1 MITLTLDWREVL
13 WWMQGGMAGSHL
25 RWSVYEDMVSK
36 VWPQCSEQER
46 RNIWFIM
53 RRDLGTYWRPD
64 GWSGFDL
71 RNAHGEG
78 EWKPAA
84 AVLTYSDDKRYDPAK
99 CITDLTPWNYF
110 RQVLARFDPENQYA
124 VTLPIKEE
132 TDLRLSISGL
142 CKDSIIDA
150 PIRYATTDGREAFD
164 ITSHPY
170 LTVRAYKWHD
180 LNGKDA
186 YFIDWRRRCDPD
198 KMTKIERI
206 DIPDD
211 GTM

>member
-25 RWSVYEDMVSK
+25 RWSVYEDMVNK

-124 VTLPIKEE
+124 VTMRVHNQKEL
-132 TDLRLSISGL
+132 DGILRDRHMGHMIDWPKLSHVRGVDWES
-142 CKDSIIDA
+142 D
-150 PIRYATTDGREAFD
+150 TT
-164 ITSHPY
+164 TV
-170 LTVRAYKWHD
+170 TVRAYKWRD
-180 LNGKDA
+180 LNGHDA
-186 YFIDWRRRCDPD
+186 YFIDWSRRCDPD
-198 KMTKIERI
+198 KMTKVEKI
-206 DIPDD
+206 DIPDKA
-211 GTM
+211 MV

>member
-1 MITLTLDWREVL
+1 MIKLNLDWHEVL

-25 RWSVYEDMVSK
+25 RWSVYEDMVNK

-46 RNIWFIM
+46 RNLWFIM
-53 RRDLGTYWRPD
+53 RRDLGNYWRPD

-71 RNAHGEG
+71 ANAHGEG

-99 CITDLTPWNYF
+99 VITDLTPWMYF

-124 VTLPIKEE
+124 VTMAVE
-132 TDLRLSISGL
+132 TEDELDDVLRFTPKATIISCPNLVTAKGCVPRFDLTS
-142 CKDSIIDA
+142 A
-150 PIRYATTDGREAFD
+150 P
-164 ITSHPY
+164 
-170 LTVRAYKWHD
+170 LTVRAYKW
-180 LNGKDA
+180 KEE
-186 YFIDWRRRCDPD
+186 YYIDWSRRCDELRI
-198 KMTKIERI
+198 TKTERLT
-206 DIPDD
+206 IPDD